1 MHFPS
6 ITSSRTFDIETTYY
20 KGLYNHGVDFRSNLF
35 DLKSIGLSAGSISK
49 IEEQARSIACF
60 IDARL
65 IVLQEGRDQFDLA
78 LPTLAMRMEKRE
90 QTTLGEEENF
100 SAEPSVASG
109 TAFLITD
116 KLILTAAHNVCEGT
130 TGQIDEIKLKTLRIV
145 FNFRMINKEQC
156 QRHFAKDNVYSMK
169 KVVAYQLIKKTDNY
183 QDWALIKLDRKVVNR
198 TPLQMDF
205 SKQIVNNTQLYMLGY
220 PMGLP
225 IKYTRNGYV
234 KKSDHPNVFEAN
246 LDAFSGNSGSPILD
260 EEGTVVGLL
269 SRGSDDYEKVDNY
282 KGTGNSRMQVHC
294 IEESKI
300 SKYEICQKISSLLFV
315 KDYMNQHRS
324 VDQGFLAAQYIGI
337 RYMESVGNPRNTS
350 TAAELF
356 YKLEDPF
363 YEKRN
368 SLGRLYFLG
377 RILINSSLI
386 PEKKR
391 GLACLEQAAMDAL
404 AEARYFLG
412 WFHTAHQNYAE
423 GFKWFK
429 MGADDNDPLCVECLG
444 AYYSN
449 GLFVSKDEKVAF
461 EYYQQAALLS
471 LLAYNNFAHIQKVDI
486 YYSKDRMEQRYR
498 ACQYRMGLYYVEG
511 NVVRQ
516 NYPLAFHYLKNAPDW
531 RNARVLYICGMGYL
545 EGWGCAPAPDEAIKY
560 LQAAADAND
569 REAQYQLG
577 LCHLKGIETKK
588 NKTQALFYF
597 QNAAKKEHQLAIH
610 IVKTAEEKLRMASQ
624 LNDRTIEAAPITIE
638 ERKIKYFNNTSCL
651 II

>member
-1 MHFPS
+1 
-6 ITSSRTFDIETTYY
+6 
-20 KGLYNHGVDFRSNLF
+20 
-35 DLKSIGLSAGSISK
+35 
-49 IEEQARSIACF
+49 
-60 IDARL
+60 
-65 IVLQEGRDQFDLA
+65 
-78 LPTLAMRMEKRE
+78 
-90 QTTLGEEENF
+90 
-100 SAEPSVASG
+100 
-109 TAFLITD
+109 
-116 KLILTAAHNVCEGT
+116 
-130 TGQIDEIKLKTLRIV
+130 
-145 FNFRMINKEQC
+145 
-156 QRHFAKDNVYSMK
+156 
-169 KVVAYQLIKKTDNY
+169 
-183 QDWALIKLDRKVVNR
+183 
-198 TPLQMDF
+198 
-205 SKQIVNNTQLYMLGY
+205 
-220 PMGLP
+220 
-225 IKYTRNGYV
+225 
-234 KKSDHPNVFEAN
+234 
-246 LDAFSGNSGSPILD
+246 
-260 EEGTVVGLL
+260 
-269 SRGSDDYEKVDNY
+269 
-282 KGTGNSRMQVHC
+282 
-294 IEESKI
+294 
-300 SKYEICQKISSLLFV
+300 
-315 KDYMNQHRS
+315 
-324 VDQGFLAAQYIGI
+324 
-337 RYMESVGNPRNTS
+337 
-350 TAAELF
+350 
-356 YKLEDPF
+356 
-363 YEKRN
+363 
-368 SLGRLYFLG
+368 
-377 RILINSSLI
+377 
-386 PEKKR
+386 
-391 GLACLEQAAMDAL
+391 MDAL